1 MENIENINDDY
12 LSELPEVSLD
22 DESDMTGFVDNGNV
36 TFESMDDVIGLM
48 DDEVIE
54 ENSIGSTIMTDFDD
68 WLKEDLN
75 SPVKFAKNLISEVV
89 KETSTIKLLY
99 DNEYEMAVSE
109 NGMTSVYICV
119 ASMKSAGYIISDIA
133 PIDNCKQ
140 SSTLVIYGHDKDT
153 EDKYHSRL
161 DEDFVDLICTD
172 FKSKFK
178 EVEVFGYFNSIES
191 MKYVLDALYDRL
203 VDKQDGVLYVYLDS
217 KVKDDEGNIR
227 TVVNVLSSGYIPAL
241 SNKPG
246 KKIKYIF
253 KRFSKKIIARLYT
266 DTLPD
271 EVFEDGKFIYKIK
284 DTE

>member
-12 LSELPEVSLD
+12 LSELPDVSLD
-22 DESDMTGFVDNGNV
+22 DDGDVTGFVDNENV

-54 ENSIGSTIMTDFDD
+54 ENSIGSTIMTDFED

-75 SPVKFAKNLISEVV
+75 SPVKFSKNLISEVV
-89 KETSTIKLLY
+89 KETSTIKMLY
-99 DNEYEMAVSE
+99 DNLELFFE
-109 NGMTSVYICV
+109 NEGTPVYICA

-133 PIDNCKQ
+133 PKDNCKQ
-140 SSTLVIYGHDKDT
+140 SDTLVIYGHDKDT

-161 DEDFVDLICTD
+161 DEDLVDLICTD

-178 EVEVFGYFNSIES
+178 EVDVFGYFNSIES

-203 VDKQDGVLYVYLDS
+203 VDKLDGVLYVYLDS
-217 KVKDDEGNIR
+217 KVKDDDGNIR
-227 TVVNVLSSGYIPAL
+227 TVVNVLSSGYIPSL
-241 SNKPG
+241 SDKPG
-246 KKIKYIF
+246 KRIKYIF
-253 KRFSKKIIARLYT
+253 KRFSKKMIARLYT